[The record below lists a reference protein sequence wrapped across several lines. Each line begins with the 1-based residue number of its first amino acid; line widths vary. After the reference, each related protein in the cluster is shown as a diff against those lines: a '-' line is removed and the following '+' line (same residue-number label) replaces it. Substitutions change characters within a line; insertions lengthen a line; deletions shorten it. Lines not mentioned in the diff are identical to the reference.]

1 MTAQKTSRRDFLKA
15 AAGTVGAGVVA
26 ASGLEAGGKT
36 AAAAAP
42 AVRTR
47 AIEPTGVMWGLNYQ
61 PHVQSYHRMADLFK
75 KKYGSTI
82 TVQPQPYGYTNLIA
96 AIAAGTQPDVACQ
109 NGQLIA
115 ALVLQG
121 ALTEIRNSVYNNNHI
136 KVETNSAGQLISPTF
151 VGDAIVPFS
160 LGDKIYGVPLETDG
174 GLGDIV
180 NVPVDAVK
188 KAGLASKYPP
198 TNGQPF
204 FENYDQLFA
213 LAKALQVTQNGKVKR
228 WGLSGEGWDLT
239 TIGGAM
245 VTMGTLPF
253 DEPKQKFNFN
263 SPAGIRAMQ
272 LHAEI
277 PVKMGI
283 EKEWNVSDAVI
294 SQALNGNVAVTM
306 ANGTP
311 ILFGKQYGYDYE
323 GCSMPKIDGKTPKSF
338 GEGQGWGI
346 VGPLR
351 PQHPNLQLAFMRMM
365 ATAEGQYA
373 YDLTYGGVAVVA
385 WKDFLLHDTSRF
397 HPANSK
403 NGGYVVGTSAWF
415 RSALLNCTYI
425 GRAGYIDRVDA
436 YTNTACQAVRLG
448 KMNSAQAMADLQKK
462 CEAQYRQYKID
473 LANLE

>member
-1 MTAQKTSRRDFLKA
+1 
-15 AAGTVGAGVVA
+15 
-26 ASGLEAGGKT
+26 
-36 AAAAAP
+36 
-42 AVRTR
+42 
-47 AIEPTGVMWGLNYQ
+47 MWGLNYQ

-82 TVQPQPYGYTNLIA
+82 TVQPQPYGYTSLIA
-96 AIAAGTQPDVACQ
+96 AIAAGTQPDMACQ
-109 NGQLIA
+109 NANLMA

-121 ALTEIRNSVYNNNHI
+121 ALTEVRGSVYAYNHI
-136 KVETNSAGQLISPTF
+136 AITKNSIGQFVSPTF
-151 VGDAIVPFS
+151 TGDAIVPFS
-160 LGDKIYGVPLETDG
+160 LGDKIYGVPLEADG

-188 KAGLASKYPP
+188 KAGLTGKYPP
-198 TNGQPF
+198 TNGQVY

-213 LAKALQVTQNGKVKR
+213 LAKALQITENGKVKR
-228 WGLSGEGWDLT
+228 WGLSGEGWDFP
-239 TIGGAM
+239 TIGGMM

-253 DEPKQKFNFN
+253 DESKQKFNFN

-283 EKEWNVSDAVI
+283 EKEWNDGSAVI
-294 SQALNGNVAVTM
+294 DEALNGNVAVTM

-311 ILFGKQYGYDYE
+311 IIYGKQYGYDYE
-323 GCSMPKIDGKTPKSF
+323 GSSMPKIDGKTPKSF
-338 GEGQGWGI
+338 GVGAGWGI

-365 ATAEGQYA
+365 ATRDGQYE
-373 YDLTYGGVAVVA
+373 YDLTYNGVAVVA

-397 HPANSK
+397 HPANNT
-403 NGGYVVGTSAWF
+403 NGSYAVGTADWFKSAM
-415 RSALLNCTYI
+415 LNCTYI
-425 GRAGYIDRVDA
+425 GRAGYTDRVDNA
-436 YTNTACQAVRLG
+436 VASACQAVRLG
-448 KMNSAQAMADLQKK
+448 KMNSAQAMAQVQQK

-473 LANLE
+473 LANLQ